1 MGIDLILLGIVV
13 LALTLY
19 AVLGGADFGAGV
31 WEFNTALQSSEQE
44 RSLIY
49 RVIGPVWEANHVWLI
64 FVIVAMFSAF
74 PPAFAG
80 ICRALWLPLLLA
92 LTGIVFRGA
101 AYAFRV
107 QLLDSQRQAARFG
120 NAVFALASTAAPFFL
135 GRRTRGR
142 GLGPLGSQRVREN
155 LKGIF

>member
-49 RVIGPVWEANHVWLI
+49 RAIGPVWEANHVWLI

-107 QLLDSQRQAARFG
+107 QLLDSQRQAVALECRVRAG
-120 NAVFALASTAAPFFL
+120 LYRRAVFP

-142 GLGPLGSQRVREN
+142 GLGPLGSQRVGR
-155 LKGIF
+155 I